1 MPRLLAVV
9 GAVTR
14 PGRLDAAVRFAA
26 DCAEA
31 LPEVS
36 ATVLSLAGH
45 RVSFGG
51 GRGAAREPGLPR
63 LVHGR
68 AQEPAGPDP
77 ARGAPCQAGGHRGD
91 GSHVAPLP

>member
-45 RVSFGG
+45 RVSFAD
-51 GRGAAREPGLPR
+51 GRPLEGYPDDTAQIVR
-63 LVHGR
+63 R
-68 AQEPAGPDP
+68 ALQWITQ
-77 ARGAPCQAGGHRGD
+77 ARGGKA
-91 GSHVAPLP
+91 